1 MPKVNKYKVCKKSY
15 SLSALDYVPGDSFHV
30 LGGRYVKS
38 SDDVEKVIYNSYPE
52 VANVLCGLP
61 LLRFDLIGLH
71 IVVIGGQEDV
81 KGLPGP
87 RSVDGVQAVLDKL
100 TGRRPPVPAHPAIF
114 RDFFFLVSG

>member
-1 MPKVNKYKVCKKSY
+1 M
-15 SLSALDYVPGDSFHV
+15 

-61 LLRFDLIGLH
+61 LLRFDLVGLH

-81 KGLPGP
+81 KGFPSP
-87 RSVDGVQAVLDKL
+87 RSVDGVQAVLDKF
-100 TGRRPPVPAHPAIF
+100 TGRGPPVPAHPAIF
-114 RDFFFLVSG
+114 PNFFLLAVKLTEKVFFHSELFVASVTFKIVTVSF